1 MRPLSNRSSHDE
13 YQCSLASPS
22 VGKADLEMCNFPNHD
37 SKLCRISTESP
48 LSALLTVK
56 FLRKPLQGEAI
67 PASLIVTIPAS
78 CDIVVP
84 QPMQTSSSN
93 DSINSLGWFGRLDTS
108 MWIFKVQR
116 NTLGGCCTCYAKHVI
131 IDRTMANWRVT
142 SMSSSILSLNTN
154 WITVLEAKTPVP
166 KQLQVDHFGCPNKKW
181 RDWVGSNF
189 TQHAVGLGNVVVAHL
204 SIQSCEEGWPKLNLN
219 IIQP

>member
-1 MRPLSNRSSHDE
+1 MQPLSNRSSHDE
-13 YQCSLASPS
+13 YLCTLASPS
-22 VGKADLEMCNFPNHD
+22 AGIADLEMCNFHNHD
-37 SKLCRISTESP
+37 SKLCIISLESP

-93 DSINSLGWFGRLDTS
+93 DSINSLGWFGRLHTS

-131 IDRTMANWRVT
+131 IHQTMANWRVT
-142 SMSSSILSLNTN
+142 SMSSSIFSFNTK
-154 WITVLEAKTPVP
+154 WIAGLEAKTPVP
-166 KQLQVDHFGCPNKKW
+166 KQLQVDHFGCPNKNGAIW
-181 RDWVGSNF
+181 LARTLHNMRLAW
-189 TQHAVGLGNVVVAHL
+189 AMWL
-204 SIQSCEEGWPKLNLN
+204 
-219 IIQP
+219 

>member
-1 MRPLSNRSSHDE
+1 MQNLH
-13 YQCSLASPS
+13 
-22 VGKADLEMCNFPNHD
+22 
-37 SKLCRISTESP
+37 RISLVSTSDREVPEETTARGSHP
-48 LSALLTVK
+48 S
-56 FLRKPLQGEAI
+56 I
-67 PASLIVTIPAS
+67 SH
-78 CDIVVP
+78 CDHP
-84 QPMQTSSSN
+84 
-93 DSINSLGWFGRLDTS
+93 SILWHCGATTYANF
-108 MWIFKVQR
+108 IFKRVYQLIGLIWKTR
-116 NTLGGCCTCYAKHVI
+116 YFNVNLQSPMEHFRGCCTCYAKHVI

-142 SMSSSILSLNTN
+142 SMSSSILSLNMN

-204 SIQSCEEGWPKLNLN
+204 SIQSCEEGWPKLNFN

>member
-1 MRPLSNRSSHDE
+1 MWVKLILR
-13 YQCSLASPS
+13 C
-22 VGKADLEMCNFPNHD
+22 VTFPIMIQ
-37 SKLCRISTESP
+37 SY
-48 LSALLTVK
+48 ALLTVK

-154 WITVLEAKTPVP
+154 WITVLESWRQKPLCRNSCRWTTLDVPAKN
-166 KQLQVDHFGCPNKKW
+166 G
-181 RDWVGSNF
+181 
-189 TQHAVGLGNVVVAHL
+189 AIGLARTLHNMRLV
-204 SIQSCEEGWPKLNLN
+204 
-219 IIQP
+219 